1 MEGAQFAGFSL
12 DTSTGFLSHWT
23 AVGRISAGENH
34 KSYHKS
40 NSTPLHQSCPEWQMV
55 QVRVIYLIWTHSL
68 VSCRGPCSAAVC
80 STDTGSDGVYWWY
93 ILQTR
98 GTCTP
103 DSSWCCAWRN
113 PYSPHSSLLHN
124 DDLNTHTMTNRTN
137 ATIYKC
143 LSPASLRSTQ
153 VCVCVCVSCTWG
165 LISTN
170 YTILHWRLHSTLF
183 WALRH
188 KLKNKTL

>member
-55 QVRVIYLIWTHSL
+55 QVCITYLIRTHSL

-124 DDLNTHTMTNRTN
+124 DDLNTHTHNDQQDECN
-137 ATIYKC
+137 Y
-143 LSPASLRSTQ
+143 LHASLSNNSLQTIWGLHKY
-153 VCVCVCVSCTWG
+153 VCVM
-165 LISTN
+165 
-170 YTILHWRLHSTLF
+170 Y
-183 WALRH
+183 LRPYLH
-188 KLKNKTL
+188 KLHNTPLEAS